1 MTPKLKSGSLRPY
14 HYMDHFKVCESLM
27 HFYYKNRL
35 MHFYY
40 KNSEIIDSY
49 TLWIIKN
56 FMQHESVLSKQSLII
71 TNPIFQSQA
80 RLNLKK
86 MFVC

>member
-1 MTPKLKSGSLRPY
+1 MTPKLKSGSLWPY

-27 HFYYKNRL
+27 HFYN
-35 MHFYY
+35 

-56 FMQHESVLSKQSLII
+56 FMQRESVLSKQSLII

-86 MFVC
+86 MFVS